1 MPPTLKKAKLNITID
16 PGTTLEEAAQEAI
29 AISRKFEMPVRFEF
43 GGEYLTAS
51 GTDKPADIVQQFDEM
66 EKIKGFRPSRLRP
79 KPMPRKQ

>member
-1 MPPTLKKAKLNITID
+1 
-16 PGTTLEEAAQEAI
+16 
-29 AISRKFEMPVRFEF
+29 MPVRFEF